1 MLAVCSP
8 KYRWTFNYS
17 GLPQLEQHL
26 LGELIHKQH
35 TSLASPTQSN
45 LQAAVCST
53 KSTCVLSRRGCI
65 ELSQIDSWASL
76 EKIVHLRFQR
86 HYLRE
91 NECHLTHDC
100 TSIAKP
106 PLFRATSTT
115 EVTLLVHALKC
126 MCDRSTKQ
134 LRHPLSQSLITFC
147 FILLMKSNLNLYSPF
162 PVPSLPTAYPCISTI
177 ATLPAFRSSTVC
189 PVGIILKHWETAQN
203 STKPSNCLQRNSYL
217 LK

>member
-1 MLAVCSP
+1 M
-8 KYRWTFNYS
+8 
-17 GLPQLEQHL
+17 
-26 LGELIHKQH
+26 
-35 TSLASPTQSN
+35 
-45 LQAAVCST
+45 CST

-65 ELSQIDSWASL
+65 ELSQIDSCASL

-106 PLFRATSTT
+106 PLKLLYYLYNRSNS
-115 EVTLLVHALKC
+115 LVHALKC

-162 PVPSLPTAYPCISTI
+162 PVPLLPIAYPCISTI

-203 STKPSNCLQRNSYL
+203 SSKPSNCLQRNSYL